1 MKIQKQYFSEPGEEG
16 AAALEAVVEQTPEQL
31 AAAEQVQT
39 TEDLKPIDFAA
50 AADIFKE
57 EGIEGEEKSAVAES
71 AKVIE
76 KAGDV
81 VIGDNKDEKSA
92 EEAAKAAEN
101 KEDADGFVIEKAKG
115 SEEPTELT
123 SWADLG
129 KVLDFEVKDDSEEG
143 LKTSFNEFLKT
154 KVSEAVEAAK
164 ATTLEKELAAI
175 DPEAQMLFDFVK
187 TGGKVEEFTAPLKPY
202 ERLEAMDN
210 ETLIREAEK
219 LAKTPEA
226 DIDAKIVE
234 LTDAGKIDEE
244 AKGIREYVKAEKIK
258 FQQEIVKK
266 RQETFQKTYKAEN
279 DSIKTAL
286 DKVENIFD
294 IPLKKEVR
302 QTLAEKIPNYRERFK
317 NEPELVARAIALLE
331 LGDQAKG
338 LIHKKGYEEAT
349 SKLTGKIF
357 NLEDVPHKASGAASS
372 KDTGGGETLAEQYE
386 AQLRKEEQ
394 AAR

>member
-1 MKIQKQYFSEPGEEG
+1 MKIQKQYFPEPGEDGG
-16 AAALEAVVEQTPEQL
+16 AAAAAEAVVEQTPEQI
-31 AAAEQVQT
+31 AAAEQVQA

-57 EGIEGEEKSAVAES
+57 EGIEGEEKTAAAIVETPEQVA
-71 AKVIE
+71 AK
-76 KAGDV
+76 
-81 VIGDNKDEKSA
+81 A
-92 EEAAKAAEN
+92 EADKVAAEAAKAAEN
-101 KEDADGFVIEKAKG
+101 KEDADGFVIEKTKG

-164 ATTLEKELAAI
+164 GATLEKELAAI

-210 ETLIREAEK
+210 ETLIREVEK

-357 NLEDVPHKASGAASS
+357 NLEDVPRKASGAAGS

>member
-1 MKIQKQYFSEPGEEG
+1 MKIQKQYFPEPGEDGG
-16 AAALEAVVEQTPEQL
+16 AAAAAEAEQTPEQL
-31 AAAEQVQT
+31 AAASEAEAQA
-39 TEDLKPIDFAA
+39 DLKPIDFAA

-57 EGIEGEEKSAVAES
+57 EGIEGEEKTAAEP
-71 AKVIE
+71 AKVIQ

-81 VIGDNKDEKSA
+81 IIGDNKDEKSA
-92 EEAAKAAEN
+92 GEAAKATEN

-123 SWADLG
+123 SWKDLG
-129 KVLDFEVKDDSEEG
+129 TVLEFEVADDSEEG
-143 LKTSFNEFLKT
+143 VKTAYAAHIEKI
-154 KVSEAVEAAK
+154 KAEVREEAK
-164 ATTLEKELAAI
+164 AATLEKELAAI

-219 LAKTPEA
+219 LAKTPEEE
-226 DIDAKIVE
+226 IDAKIVE

-244 AKGIREYVKAEKIK
+244 AKGIREYVKTEKAK
-258 FQQEIVKK
+258 FQQEMVKK
-266 RQETFQKTYKAEN
+266 RQEIFQKTYKAEN

-357 NLEDVPHKASGAASS
+357 NLEDVPRKASGAASS

>member
-1 MKIQKQYFSEPGEEG
+1 MKIQKQYFPEPGEDGG
-16 AAALEAVVEQTPEQL
+16 AAAAAEAVVEQTPEQL

-50 AADIFKE
+50 AANIFKE
-57 EGIEGEEKSAVAES
+57 EGIEGEEKSAVAVVETPEQIA
-71 AKVIE
+71 AK
-76 KAGDV
+76 
-81 VIGDNKDEKSA
+81 A
-92 EEAAKAAEN
+92 EADKVAAEAAKAAEN
-101 KEDADGFVIEKAKG
+101 KEDADGFVIEKTKG

-123 SWADLG
+123 SWKDLG
-129 KVLDFEVKDDSEEG
+129 TVLEFEVADDSEEG
-143 LKTSFNEFLKT
+143 VKTAYAAHIEKI
-154 KVSEAVEAAK
+154 KAEVREEAK
-164 ATTLEKELAAI
+164 AATLEKELSAI

-187 TGGKVEEFTAPLKPY
+187 TGGKVKEFTAPLKPY

-219 LAKTPEA
+219 LAKTPEEE
-226 DIDAKIVE
+226 IDAKIVE

-266 RQETFQKTYKAEN
+266 RQEIFQKTYKAEN

-357 NLEDVPHKASGAASS
+357 NLEDVPRKASGAASS